1 MKTNE
6 PLQGFIVS
14 SNHEI
19 VHLALLIAQLAS
31 RYYFLNSPNG
41 FGCKEDP
48 ED

>member
-31 RYYFLNSPNG
+31 HYYFIKSPNG
-41 FGCKEDP
+41 FGC
-48 ED
+48 